1 MTLDIAKKEI
11 LTKGSLHLQKRERN
25 EEEDLDILIELYIR
39 REIKNRKVKYY
50 VYYEEMDNLYS
61 RKQHWYPYGTTL
73 KNVEKMLKKYLKNFE
88 RI

>member
-1 MTLDIAKKEI
+1 MMTLEKAKKEI
-11 LTKGSLHLQKRERN
+11 LTNGSLRLKKTERN

-39 REIKNRKVKYY
+39 KEIKNKKVKYY

-73 KNVEKMLKKYLKNFE
+73 KNVEKMLKRYLKNF
-88 RI
+88 